1 VRLLTVRTADGT
13 RAARQDGEELT
24 LLDQP
29 DVGALLAAGELQ
41 GASRASGPTKP
52 LADADL
58 APVVPRPPKIVCL
71 GMNYRSHVEEMG
83 REVPAHPTLFGK
95 YARSLIGPRDPIVL
109 PPESEQVDWEVEL
122 AFVIG
127 TEVRRANGA
136 EAGRAIAGF
145 TVLNDVSMRDWQ
157 FRTMQFLQGK
167 TWDRSTP
174 VGPALVTPDELG
186 GTNPD
191 LALSCEVDGEVMQ
204 EARTSDLLFDPEE
217 LVAYISTIVTLE
229 PGDLVATGT
238 PAGVGAG
245 RTPPVFL
252 KPGHVVRTSIE
263 GIGELVNE
271 CVAGSHP

>member
-1 VRLLTVRTADGT
+1 VRTADGT
-13 RAARQDGEELT
+13 RAARQDGDVLT
-24 LLDQP
+24 LLDHP
-29 DVGALLAAGELQ
+29 DVGALLAAGALRQ
-41 GASRASGPTKP
+41 AAGATGSTMAFS
-52 LADADL
+52 DADL
-58 APVVPRPPKIVCL
+58 APVISHPPKIVCL

-83 REVPAHPTLFGK
+83 REAPTHPTLFAK
-95 YARSLIGPRDPIVL
+95 YTRSLIGARDPIAL

-127 TEVRRANGA
+127 TEVRRAEGA
-136 EAGRAIAGF
+136 DAAAAIAGF

-186 GTNPD
+186 GTKPD
-191 LALSCEVDGEVMQ
+191 LELSCEVDGEIMQ
-204 EARTSDLLFDPEE
+204 QARTSDLLFDPEE
-217 LVAYISTIVTLE
+217 LVAYISAIVTLE

-252 KPGHVVRTSIE
+252 KPGHVVRTRIE
-263 GIGELVNE
+263 RIGELVNE
-271 CVAGSHP
+271 CVAG